1 LSNISIFISYAR
13 EDAKEARKLYDDL
26 KNAGLNPWLD
36 KENILPGEEWASVI
50 KGAIEQSRFFIP
62 LFSSYSVSKRGYIQ
76 EEFRYALDYARR
88 FPPGDVFIIP
98 VKLDE
103 CEIPYEDLR
112 KIHHQELFPDW
123 NEGFNKILKS
133 IQRDNQANFQHQNL
147 EEDEVHDNSSRMLAA
162 AAKGVEQV
170 QKKVISF
177 AGEKSIFV
185 GRRDYID
192 NKIKESLITPG
203 SRVSIVGPG
212 GSGKSQLAFKAIH
225 QYYEKEGIFD
235 IVIPIYFDLNSMMPF
250 RQFLSKLAE
259 KLLFSSIKIN
269 DFEKKDSIDERKEI
283 IRNILN
289 EKTHPLIFADNF
301 ETISYPVNA
310 ARVNNQDQPPDD
322 AVKIKYFLNNEIP
335 ENTSVLITSEERINL
350 GGREKTI
357 DLEGLNG
364 DESRELFSTLVE
376 EQYLKNPTSDRI
388 KQKIDSLLQKTGGHP
403 LSIEIMAKNI
413 TGVEEIEEISNNLG
427 DKVNVDEPNK
437 RLQSLKAS
445 FDYTV
450 SKLDSNLKDLLQKL
464 TFFNSPFP
472 LHAPEGIFLAKRKD
486 VINLYN
492 RSLLI
497 RIESDD
503 IYGKIED
510 PEYLLYKFHPATRNY
525 VEIMINQGVGY
536 NNFYNILAREY
547 GEIFADFYCS
557 FLDNTFTIEKE
568 GKEKPDKI
576 RRFNIIFERENNDFE
591 RALML
596 TNRSH
601 IKAEILTLLGSILN
615 SLGIYNKALE
625 YHEKSNH
632 VNKTLNNRAGIA
644 KDYLNIG
651 WVYSN
656 LHDYKKALEYHT
668 LALSEYQQLKDKLGI
683 ARENSYIGLTLSK
696 LGSHEEALECHEK
709 AIQIDNEI
717 NNNER
722 FLGEDYHNMASTL
735 YGMGNYDKALKY
747 YEMALEKY
755 AKIGDTLRTAYC
767 SSGLGRTYEAMG
779 KHDEALNHHTKAREM
794 RNQMQDKVGIAREY
808 YYIGL
813 VLSSKQQSKEALE
826 SLKAAKSILE
836 EFERQTGYRHPM
848 LGQIQERILSA
859 QTIKG

>member
-1 LSNISIFISYAR
+1 MSYISVFISYAR
-13 EDAKEARKLYDDL
+13 EDAKEAQRLYDHL

-36 KENILPGEEWASVI
+36 KVNILPGEDWTIAI
-50 KGAIEQSRFFIP
+50 KRAIEQSRFVIP

-76 EEFRYALDYARR
+76 EEFRYALDYAKR
-88 FPPGDVFIIP
+88 FPPGDIFIIP

-112 KIHHQELFPDW
+112 KIHHVEMFPAW

-133 IQRDNQANFQHQNL
+133 IQTDNQANFQHQNI
-147 EEDEVHDNSSRMLAA
+147 EEVEVYDKSSKKLAA
-162 AAKGVEQV
+162 SAKGAEQV
-170 QKKVISF
+170 QKKVILF
-177 AGEKSIFV
+177 TGEKSIFV

-192 NKIKESLITPG
+192 KRIKESLITPG

-212 GSGKSQLAFKAIH
+212 GSGKSQVAFKAIH
-225 QYYEKEGIFD
+225 QYYEKEWIFD
-235 IVIPIYFDLNSMMPF
+235 IVIPIYFDIDMMPF

-259 KLLFSSIKIN
+259 KLLFSSIEIN

-310 ARVNNQDQPPDD
+310 ATLNNQEQAPDD
-322 AVKIKYFLNNEIP
+322 AVKIKYFLNNEMP
-335 ENTSVLITSEERINL
+335 ENTSVLIISEERINL

-364 DESRELFSTLVE
+364 DESRELFSMLVV
-376 EQYLKNPTSDRI
+376 EQYLKNPSSDRI

-413 TGVEEIEEISNNLG
+413 TSVEEIEEISNNLR

-445 FDYTV
+445 FDYTIN
-450 SKLDSNLKDLLQKL
+450 KLDGNLKDLLQLL

-472 LHAPEGIFLAKRKD
+472 LHAPEEIFVAKRKD

-492 RSLLI
+492 RSLI
-497 RIESDD
+497 TRIESDH

-510 PEYLLYKFHPATRNY
+510 PEYWLYKFHPATRNY
-525 VEIMINQGVGY
+525 VENEINQKTGDK
-536 NNFYNILAREY
+536 NFYNILEGEY
-547 GEIFADFYCS
+547 GEKFADFYCCL
-557 FLDNTFTIEKE
+557 LDNTFAIEKE

-591 RALML
+591 KALLL
-596 TNRSH
+596 TNRCH

-632 VNKTLNNRAGIA
+632 VNKRINNRAAIA

-651 WVYSN
+651 WLYSN

-668 LALSEYQQLKDKLGI
+668 QALSEYQQLNDKPGI
-683 ARENSYIGLTLSK
+683 ARENSYVGLTLSK
-696 LGSHEEALECHEK
+696 LGSHEEALEYHEK
-709 AIQIDNEI
+709 AIQIDKEI
-717 NNNER
+717 NDNER
-722 FLGEDYHNMASTL
+722 FLGEDYHNIASTL
-735 YGMGNYDKALKY
+735 YGMGDYDKALKY
-747 YEMALEKY
+747 YEIALEKY
-755 AKIGDTLRTAYC
+755 IKLGDTLRTAYC

-794 RNQMQDKVGIAREY
+794 RNQMQDKVGIAREC
-808 YYIGL
+808 YYISL
-813 VLSSKQQSKEALE
+813 VLSSKQQTNEALE
-826 SLKAAKSILE
+826 SLKDAKSILE
-836 EFERQTGYRHPM
+836 EFEIQTGYRDPIFR
-848 LGQIQERILSA
+848 QIQERISSL